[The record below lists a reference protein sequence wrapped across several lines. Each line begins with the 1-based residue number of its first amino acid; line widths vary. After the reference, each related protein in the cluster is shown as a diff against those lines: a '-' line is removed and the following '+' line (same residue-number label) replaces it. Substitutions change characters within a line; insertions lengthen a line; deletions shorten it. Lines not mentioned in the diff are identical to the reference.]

1 MESGCIISHEP
12 WNSGVSEQIVRSKK
26 DDNGTVHVVYEETAT
41 YTHRL
46 NNGDPDVWSFS
57 HVGKYADDRV
67 PMLTYR
73 HEDSIFQG
81 RVKEMRSI
89 ANAERRSRFAKFG
102 AFSRWRHAANFFSA
116 VTARNNR
123 LKTKRSHAFLMWK
136 SRYKF
141 HLFVYL
147 ASLSNVKCALYRW
160 FLRARWTLVWRM
172 LQANKTYLIMG
183 SWIRFPAQHSTNGG
197 LVAGASIRHRR
208 ILTLAAKVVRF
219 PLTLMKFYWK
229 RLLKGIDAVRVQRA
243 LKELGEVDKA
253 PKAPKVGKSS
263 KRKKKVIKQ
272 TLAVVPEEAEA
283 SEASEASEA
292 EAAGTP
298 QSNLLVDLAS
308 ISLIDDCSS
317 NHCESTIGGTTTCI
331 VCFTGEKTHTAV
343 PCGHQCACRQC
354 SNKLKTCPYCRQSVS
369 LWMHVRIV

>member
-1 MESGCIISHEP
+1 M
-12 WNSGVSEQIVRSKK
+12 
-26 DDNGTVHVVYEETAT
+26 HVVYEETAT

-57 HVGKYADDRV
+57 HVGKYADGRF
-67 PMLTYR
+67 PILTYR
-73 HEDSIFQG
+73 HEDSIFKG
-81 RVKEMRSI
+81 RIKEMRSFDF
-89 ANAERRSRFAKFG
+89 ANHRRILAKFV
-102 AFSRWRHAANFFSA
+102 RWRRTVNLFRA

-123 LKTKRSHAFLMWK
+123 LKTNMGQAFLMWK

-141 HLFVYL
+141 QLFAYL
-147 ASLSNVKCALYRW
+147 AIVSNVKCALYMW

-183 SWIRFPAQHSTNGG
+183 SWIRSPAQLSTNGG

-208 ILTLAAKVVRF
+208 ILALAANVVGF
-219 PLTLMKFYWK
+219 PLTHKRFYWK
-229 RLLKGIDAVRVQRA
+229 RLLKGIDALRVQRA

-263 KRKKKVIKQ
+263 KRKKKGSKQ

-283 SEASEASEA
+283 GEASEAGEA
-292 EAAGTP
+292 EAAATP

-308 ISLIDDCSS
+308 ISLVDNGSS

-343 PCGHQCACRQC
+343 PCGHQCACKQC
-354 SNKLKTCPYCRQSVS
+354 SNKLKTCPYCRGVVS
-369 LWMHVRIV
+369 LWMHVRVV